1 MLGRVFSKAGFS
13 FKNMCVN
20 NIEIKAVNMDYA
32 FKKFDDE
39 RIKVQ
44 RKSRGERKII
54 TVYLTV

>member
-44 RKSRGERKII
+44 RKSKG
-54 TVYLTV
+54 